1 MIYEVCFFEKKNLF
15 NSQPVPWPSCAF
27 QPDLQRQLDEWTP
40 KPQGFLI
47 ETWSQTQVDGG
58 GGKTGRN
65 KSRIFVLLWP
75 ESQNQRWNFVVPALF
90 CASQSFH
97 TDGSGLRIRRFI
109 HQRERSP
116 VPVPALVLLCQSILC
131 SRRNENEKLIL
142 KPSIGRLKKK
152 KTDKKHKT
160 WKGKMSLQC
169 GRLNISSSYVTL
181 GILVRASQLHSHLW
195 VGWRPSTYHDD
206 GHLSIVLAA
215 PPSFEKMG
223 TVKLSGLP
231 FIKDSSSSGK
241 NLGGSLHC
249 LFPCYWVGE
258 NYFCS
263 CLSWSTPL
271 YPRPFPV
278 TIS

>member
-1 MIYEVCFFEKKNLF
+1 MKFVFLKKKNLF

-27 QPDLQRQLDEWTP
+27 QQDLQRQLDEWAP

-75 ESQNQRWNFVVPALF
+75 ESQNRRWNFLCLPVISHRWFWFKDKTLHPPEGTEPSS
-90 CASQSFH
+90 CACA
-97 TDGSGLRIRRFI
+97 G
-109 HQRERSP
+109 
-116 VPVPALVLLCQSILC
+116 ALVPKYTLQP
-131 SRRNENEKLIL
+131 EKWEWKVDSKAINWEV
-142 KPSIGRLKKK
+142 KKK

>member
-1 MIYEVCFFEKKNLF
+1 MTFMCIPARSPKAVGWVDPQTSGLPNRDLKSDPSRRWRRKDWKKQEPHFCSFVARKPKPKVEFCGSGTFLCL
-15 NSQPVPWPSCAF
+15 PVISHRWFWFKDKMLHPPEGTEPSSCA
-27 QPDLQRQLDEWTP
+27 
-40 KPQGFLI
+40 
-47 ETWSQTQVDGG
+47 
-58 GGKTGRN
+58 
-65 KSRIFVLLWP
+65 
-75 ESQNQRWNFVVPALF
+75 
-90 CASQSFH
+90 CA
-97 TDGSGLRIRRFI
+97 G
-109 HQRERSP
+109 
-116 VPVPALVLLCQSILC
+116 ALVPKYTLQP
-131 SRRNENEKLIL
+131 EKWEWKVDSKAINWEV
-142 KPSIGRLKKK
+142 KKK